1 MAGGAGGGGACGD
14 FGRPGVNLHI
24 AVAGGAG
31 GGGAAL
37 RVPGASGA
45 YDIAVAGGAGGGG
58 ADGSYA
64 FVVTVARSQW
74 LAEPVAVALMK
85 GHIEMTIWIG
95 SQWLA
100 EPVAVALRLQPA
112 SRTSHVST
120 LHPWRRNRNLV
131 FHGIGEV
138 VSPRTIATIPPV
150 GGEVGGME
158 RNATPP

>member
-1 MAGGAGGGGACGD
+1 MGGGAGGGGRRNLSKEAAADLIGQVYNQ
-14 FGRPGVNLHI
+14 RKQSPGGNRGNQYVANPQNEDLAGATCD
-24 AVAGGAG
+24 AVASELGVGRATVERG
-31 GGGAAL
+31 
-37 RVPGASGA
+37 GA
-45 YDIAVAGGAGGGG
+45 YDTAI
-58 ADGSYA
+58 DRL
-64 FVVTVARSQW
+64 T
-74 LAEPVAVALMK
+74 AL
-85 GHIEMTIWIG
+85 
-95 SQWLA
+95 L
-100 EPVAVALRLQPA
+100 LRLPPA